1 MSLAGHGGDAF
12 LCNPAEHVVR
22 VERVLSSVTKSR
34 LPRRRSLE
42 RLVVVVQHLRDLV
55 AERGPTLGG
64 PPLGRRA
71 MLLVDGVR
79 EDHLL
84 ASTRYPGAWA
94 LPQPTHTNITTIGK
108 TSHEQGEPR
117 KSRLD
122 SERKNIKVP

>member
-1 MSLAGHGGDAF
+1 MSLAGRGGDAF

-55 AERGPTLGG
+55 AERGPALGG

-71 MLLVDGVR
+71 VLLVDGVR

-84 ASTRYPGAWA
+84 ASTRYPGAAA
-94 LPQPTHTNITTIGK
+94 LLRPTHTNITTIGK